1 MNIKISEI
9 EEIFKEVFDEENG
22 VVTSV
27 DTVYETPDEED
38 YLKLIISIHGL
49 SVEDISIIHTKF
61 IFKVDSEKRNIID
74 NSFIYLFDINCVY
87 HKMEFTNV
95 IELKQKIEDIIES
108 NNLVQDMQILSDFI
122 EAPAMFINYYM
133 RRAKITDYSIFDVEY
148 QPKFKTT
155 PCDKTTFDFKINI
168 NNNYNMDL
176 SIYKID
182 RPSDDEE
189 DNVDTYKFQFK
200 FMDEIMTVET
210 DTLKNFHFFIGS
222 NIAKILDRKLKNK

>member
-1 MNIKISEI
+1 MSIKISEI

-108 NNLVQDMQILSDFI
+108 NNFGQDMQILSDFI

-168 NNNYNMDL
+168 INNYNMDL